1 MRKIFFILFLLILSS
16 INIFSQ
22 ATRINLAGYDDVNN
36 HFGFLLGLHS
46 SYYRINHSSDFIS
59 NNFNDLHSIHST
71 SMPGFKLGFIS
82 DFKLYYPFDLR
93 TLLQVS
99 FSEFRMDYYNVDGT
113 VFSDTRPATFLE
125 TPILIK
131 YKSKRRKNHRMF
143 LIGGLKPSLEIG
155 AKNKDE
161 AGKDILDL
169 KSFDISLEIGFG
181 SDLFFQLFK
190 LSPEIRYS
198 RGLRNML
205 NKKNLNQYNIPI
217 DKIVVH
223 NISFFFTFEGGPK

>member
-1 MRKIFFILFLLILSS
+1 MKKIFLFFVVLILHS
-16 INIFSQ
+16 NFIFSQ
-22 ATRINLAGYDDVNN
+22 SSRINLSGYDDVKT

-46 SYYRINHSSDFIS
+46 SYYRFDYSADYTSPDFS
-59 NNFNDLHSIHST
+59 DLHSIHSK
-71 SMPGFKLGFIS
+71 SLPGFKLGFIS
-82 DFKLYYPFDLR
+82 DFSLYYPFDLR

-99 FSEFRMDYYNVDGT
+99 FSEFRMDYYYLDGS
-113 VFSDTRPATFLE
+113 VFSDIRPSTFLE
-125 TPILIK
+125 SPILLK

-143 LIGGLKPSLEIG
+143 IIAGLKPSLEIG

-169 KSFDISLEIGFG
+169 RSFDVSFELGFG
-181 SDLFFQLFK
+181 SDIFFQLFK

-198 RGLRNML
+198 RGLRNIL
-205 NKKNLNQYNIPI
+205 NKKNLNIYNRPI
-217 DKIVVH
+217 DKIIVH